1 MNSLL
6 NILLSALI
14 GFVYIKILSF
24 VFKKSVIYMKRK
36 STDFLAQRLPGWL
49 FVMVSSSCILLNA
62 PPYLTYYYIMQ
73 TIMYI
78 AMFVCIASLFLLLVV
93 KNISITKYNKIV
105 IKIMKEYE
113 SK

>member
-1 MNSLL
+1 ME
-6 NILLSALI
+6 
-14 GFVYIKILSF
+14 
-24 VFKKSVIYMKRK
+24 RK

-49 FVMVSSSCILLNA
+49 FVMVTSGCIFYFTL
-62 PPYLTYYYIMQ
+62 PYYPFYIMQ
-73 TIMYI
+73 MIMHI
-78 AMFVCIASLFLLLVV
+78 AMFVCSVSLFLLLVV